1 MSGPDTVN
9 RAPIQVVTGTATD
22 VGLRRA
28 INEDSY
34 LAEGSVFLVADGM
47 GGHEAGEIASATV
60 VTAFRPL
67 TTSRSITLDQLQAA
81 FADAAGQVARLPE
94 GGGAGAGTT
103 LSGVVIAELDGN
115 AYWLMFNLGDSRT
128 YRLSGGVLAQISVD
142 HSLVQELVERGE
154 LTPAQAATDAQRNIV
169 TRAIGAGS
177 ESEPDYWY
185 VPAEPADRI
194 LICSDG
200 LTGELDDAR
209 IRLILS
215 EEAAPQAAATRLVH
229 EALLS
234 GGRDNVT
241 AVVVDALSVYG
252 AHAEEHT
259 MPADRGNTGAVDAP
273 DWDDTIPRDE
283 LAALLA
289 PDDLVPPSIPPEAE
303 AKAVATPGEES

>member
-1 MSGPDTVN
+1 MKGPDTVN
-9 RAPIQVVTGTATD
+9 RVPIQVVAGAATD

-28 INEDSY
+28 INEDAY

-67 TTSRSITLDQLQAA
+67 TTGRSVTLDQLQTA
-81 FADAAGQVARLPE
+81 FADAAGQVASLPE

-103 LSGVVIAELDGN
+103 LSGVVIAELDHN

-128 YRLSGGVLAQISVD
+128 YRLSGGILEQISVD
-142 HSLVQELVERGE
+142 HSLVQELVDRGE

-177 ESEPDYWY
+177 HSEPDYWY

-200 LTGELDDAR
+200 LTGELDDSR
-209 IRLILS
+209 IRVILS
-215 EEAAPQAAATRLVH
+215 EEFAPQAAATRLVH

-241 AVVVDALSVYG
+241 AVVVDALSIYG
-252 AHAEEHT
+252 THDEDHT
-259 MPADRGNTGAVDAP
+259 MPADRGTTGTADAP

-283 LAALLA
+283 LAALL
-289 PDDLVPPSIPPEAE
+289 VPEVRVSPSTLPEAE
-303 AKAVATPGEES
+303 AALEATPGEES